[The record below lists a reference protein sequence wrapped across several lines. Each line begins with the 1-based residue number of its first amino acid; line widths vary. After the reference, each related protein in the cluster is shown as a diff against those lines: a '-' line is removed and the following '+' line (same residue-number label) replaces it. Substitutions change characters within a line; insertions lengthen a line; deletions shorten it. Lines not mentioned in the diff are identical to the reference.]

1 MKIFA
6 KNNLKYDYN
15 TKCDKDIKFP
25 GGEIKMKIQIEEEVV
40 GKTIYFLD
48 NTDGD
53 VFVVKDKKGKW
64 EKRHHDFLKEINES
78 KSCKNLDLT
87 LHHKLFF
94 LLGLY
99 KMALRFFL

>member
-15 TKCDKDIKFP
+15 IKCDKDIKFP

-48 NTDGD
+48 NTDYIEFSHAEDGSLYITLKHIGSI
-53 VFVVKDKKGKW
+53 VN
-64 EKRHHDFLKEINES
+64 KR
-78 KSCKNLDLT
+78 
-87 LHHKLFF
+87 
-94 LLGLY
+94 
-99 KMALRFFL
+99 